1 MCRRIYRIII
11 KEFIQAGRDPR
22 LRIFLFLPPLIQ
34 LLTYGYAVNF
44 DIKEIRTV
52 VYDESQSFESRELI
66 NRFRANIYFDV
77 DYFTQ
82 SPAVVRDL
90 LDRSKVTL
98 ALRFPYDFSRR
109 LKAGQSASLQWVI
122 DGTDSNAALVT
133 GRYAG
138 AILAD
143 YNGHLLAGRLNR
155 QGRATEF
162 GTPVTVEEQ
171 TWFNP
176 NRTSSHSFVPGVIA
190 MVVMLVSIMLT
201 ALSVVR
207 EKEIGTMEQLLVTPI
222 RPVEFLLG
230 KTVPFTI
237 ISLGDVALV
246 TLVAIFWFEV
256 PFRGSVLVLI
266 LGTIAFLFFSVGV
279 GLFISTVT
287 NTQQQAMMVSTFFF
301 TPAILISGLV
311 FPIHN
316 MPEAV
321 QYLTYINP
329 LRYFIIIVQ
338 DVFLKGAG
346 LHILWPQIAALGIL
360 GLAILGLSVLRFR
373 TRLA

>member
-1 MCRRIYRIII
+1 MFRRLYRIII

-22 LRIFLFLPPLIQ
+22 LRIFLFLPPLVQ
-34 LLTYGYAVNF
+34 LMTYGYAVNF
-44 DIKEIRTV
+44 DIQHIRTV
-52 VYDESQSFESRELI
+52 VLDESKSFESRELV
-66 NRFRANIYFDV
+66 NRFRSNIYFRLVEVTD
-77 DYFTQ
+77 
-82 SPAVVRDL
+82 SPARVRDL
-90 LDRSKVTL
+90 LDRSQVTF
-98 ALRFPYDFSRR
+98 ALRFPYDFSRQ
-109 LKAGQSASLQWVI
+109 LKAGKAARLQWII

-143 YNGHLLAGRLNR
+143 YNAELLRERLNR
-155 QGRATEF
+155 QGRRVEI
-162 GTPVTVEEQ
+162 GTPVAVEEQ
-171 TWFNP
+171 TWFNS
-176 NRTSSHSFVPGVIA
+176 NRISSHSFVPGVIA

-230 KTVPFTI
+230 KTVPFTL
-237 ISLGDVALV
+237 ISLADVGLV

-256 PFRGSVLVLI
+256 PFRGSALVL
-266 LGTIAFLFFSVGV
+266 LAGTIVFLFFSVGV

-301 TPAILISGLV
+301 TPAILLSGLV

-316 MPEAV
+316 MPEVV
-321 QYLTYINP
+321 QYLTYFNP

-346 LHILWPQIAALGIL
+346 IDILWPQIAALGGL